1 MAGNSFLTKS
11 NLSRTAGLLLIA
23 IAAMFAASCSL
34 SGQRPAPDSMNY
46 EPFIAPSLVPTAT
59 ATLTPTPTAT
69 PEPSTNQAG
78 NNEVQNRLGCTDNLK
93 FISDVTIP
101 DGTTVEPGSTLDK
114 QWEVENNGTCNWD
127 EFYTVR
133 LINDQALS
141 AKTEQAL
148 MPARGGSRVTIQIT
162 FHAPHEVGSYHTA
175 WQAYNPQGEPFGD
188 PFYMDV
194 VVEEGDAA
202 Q

>member
-1 MAGNSFLTKS
+1 MARNSFFCRNILY
-11 NLSRTAGLLLIA
+11 RAAGLLFIVAAALI
-23 IAAMFAASCSL
+23 AASCAL
-34 SGQRPAPDSMNY
+34 SGQRPAPDSRNY

-59 ATLTPTPTAT
+59 ATQTPTPTAT
-69 PEPSTNQAG
+69 PEPSTDSATS
-78 NNEVQNRLGCTDNLK
+78 NEVQNRLGCTDNLD

-101 DGTTVEPGSTLDK
+101 DGTAVEPGSTLDK
-114 QWEVENNGTCNWD
+114 QWEVENSGTCNWD

-148 MPARGGSRVTIQIT
+148 MPARSGSRVTIQIT
-162 FHAPHEVGSYHTA
+162 FHAPHEAGSYHTA

-194 VVEEGDAA
+194 VVEEGDAS